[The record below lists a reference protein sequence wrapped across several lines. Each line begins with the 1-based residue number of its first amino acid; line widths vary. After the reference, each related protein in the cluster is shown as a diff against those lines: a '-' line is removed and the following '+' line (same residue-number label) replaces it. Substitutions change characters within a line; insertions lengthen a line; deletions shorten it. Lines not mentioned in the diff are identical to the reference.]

1 MNTGKESA
9 PEGKKQDASPPV
21 PYSLERLILFSDA
34 VFAIAITLL
43 VLEIRLPV
51 GGDSADSRQLLQ
63 ILGGLWH
70 KYLAYFI
77 SFWVIGLNWISHH
90 RKLLYIQRAD
100 FQLLSLNLLTLMLI
114 AFTPFPTAVMSEN
127 ISFTATAF
135 YALMMILVSL
145 SGLTLWW
152 YAAYHHKLIG
162 PELDDRRI
170 RQETLVPAVTVAVF
184 MLSIGVAAVEPG
196 LARIVWVLIFP
207 EALILRRRTA

>member
-1 MNTGKESA
+1 MNNKESDSKSKNQA
-9 PEGKKQDASPPV
+9 AKSPV
-21 PYSLERLILFSDA
+21 PYSLERLIFFSDA

-43 VLEIRLPV
+43 VLEIRLPA

-90 RKLLYIQRAD
+90 RKLLYIKRAD

-152 YAAYHHKLIG
+152 YAAYHHRLID

-170 RQETLVPAVTVAVF
+170 RQEALVPAVTVAVF
-184 MLSIGVAAVEPG
+184 LLSIGVAAVEPG
-196 LARIVWVLIFP
+196 LARICWVLIFP
-207 EALILRRRTA
+207 VALVLRRRTS